1 MSLQVSPMAPIPADT
16 IRVAHTAFPKGTLCL
31 QIRDT
36 LGPLY
41 EDAEFAALFSPTGQP
56 AAAPARW
63 ALVLVLQF
71 AEGLSDRQAADA
83 VRGRIDWKYALALE
97 LTDPGFDASVLSAF
111 RTRLIQGGAAHLL
124 LEPLLRRL
132 EERDL
137 LKARGTQRT
146 DSTHILAAIRI
157 LNRLELVGET
167 MRYALNRLAVAAP
180 AWLRAHMQPAW
191 GERYSHR
198 VENYQ
203 LPKADADRQ
212 QLATT
217 IGADGFAL
225 LRAAYAPEA
234 PPEVRDAPAVEVL
247 RHIWLQ
253 QYYGGSPP
261 PRWRQ
266 EPDVPPAAQLIHS
279 PYDLDARYSLQHGSA
294 WVGYKAHATETCDD
308 DTPHVITHVETTPA
322 TTPDDNMLGPIHA
335 ALAEQALL
343 PREHLVDCGYTDAET
358 LVKSAQDYGVHIVG
372 PVAADPSWQAREGTG
387 FDKSQF
393 LVDWDQ
399 QVVTCPMGKQ
409 SLSWHPHTYPQS
421 GRRWEVRFARKDCT
435 PCPHRAQCTRA
446 KKEPRIVGLQAREQY
461 EALQAARQYQT
472 TEAFKE
478 HYAMR
483 AGIESTLSQ
492 GVRAF
497 DLRRSRYLG
506 LAKTHLQHILIA
518 VAMNLKRVMAWF
530 THPQP
535 TKPYVAPFTALVSS
549 G

>member
-1 MSLQVSPMAPIPADT
+1 MQM
-16 IRVAHTAFPKGTLCL
+16 
-31 QIRDT
+31 RDT

-41 EDAEFAALFSPTGQP
+41 EDEQFAALFSSTGQP
-56 AAAPARW
+56 AEAPARL

-71 AEGLSDRQAADA
+71 VEGLSDRQAADA

-97 LTDPGFDASVLSAF
+97 LTDPGFDASVLSEF
-111 RTRLIQGGAAHLL
+111 RTRLLQGGAEHLL

-132 EERDL
+132 EARDL

-146 DSTHILAAIRI
+146 DSTHILAAIRT

-167 MRYALNRLAVAAP
+167 MRYALNRLAVVAP
-180 AWLRAHMQPAW
+180 AWLRAHIQPAW
-191 GERYSHR
+191 GDRYRHR
-198 VENYQ
+198 VENYRF
-203 LPKADADRQ
+203 PKADADRQ
-212 QLATT
+212 QLAAT

-225 LRAAYAPEA
+225 LQAAYAPEA
-234 PPEVRDAPAVEVL
+234 PPAVRDAPAVEVL
-247 RHIWLQ
+247 RRIWLQ
-253 QYYGGSPP
+253 QYYGGSHP

-279 PYDLDARYSLQHGSA
+279 PYDLDARSSLQHGSA

-308 DTPHVITHVETTPA
+308 DTPHVITHVATTPA
-322 TTPDDNMLGPIHA
+322 TTPDDHMLEPIHA
-335 ALAEQALL
+335 ALAAQALL
-343 PREHLVDCGYTDAET
+343 PRHHLVDCGYTDAAT
-358 LVKSAQDYGVHIVG
+358 LVESAQDYGVHIVG

-387 FDKSQF
+387 FDKAQF

-409 SLSWHPHTYPQS
+409 SISWHPHTSPQS
-421 GRRWEVRFARKDCT
+421 GMRWEARFARKDCT
-435 PCPHRAQCTRA
+435 SCPHRAQCTRA

-461 EALQAARQYQT
+461 EALHAARQHQT
-472 TEAFKE
+472 TAAFKE
-478 HYAMR
+478 PYAMR

-497 DLRRSRYLG
+497 DLRRSRYIG

-518 VAMNLKRVMAWF
+518 VGINLKHVMAWF
-530 THPQP
+530 THPQL
-535 TKPYVAPFTALVSS
+535 TTPYISPFAALVSS
-549 G
+549 GSGVRQQSQRLS

>member
-1 MSLQVSPMAPIPADT
+1 MSLQASPMVPIPPETA
-16 IRVAHTAFPKGTLCL
+16 RVAHAAFPKGTLCL

-41 EDAEFAALFSPTGQP
+41 ADAQFAALFSPTGQP
-56 AAAPARW
+56 AEAPARL
-63 ALVLVLQF
+63 ALVLILQF
-71 AEGLSDRQAADA
+71 AENLSDRQAADA
-83 VRGRIDWKYALALE
+83 VRGRIDWKYALGLE
-97 LTDPGFDASVLSAF
+97 LTDPGFDASVLSEF
-111 RTRLIQGGAAHLL
+111 RTRLVHGGAEALL
-124 LEPLLRRL
+124 LEPLLRQL
-132 EERDL
+132 EAHDL

-146 DSTHILAAIRI
+146 DSTHILAAIRT

-167 MRYALNRLAVAAP
+167 MRYALNCLAVAAP
-180 AWLRAHMQPAW
+180 AWLQAPLHPAW

-198 VENYQ
+198 VEHYR
-203 LPKADADRQ
+203 LPKAEAERQ
-212 QLATT
+212 QLAAA
-217 IGADGFAL
+217 IGADGFTL

-234 PPEVRDAPAVEVL
+234 PPTVREAPAVEVL
-247 RHIWLQ
+247 RQMWVQ
-253 QYYGGSPP
+253 QYDGPDDP

-266 EPDVPPAAQLIHS
+266 EPDVPPTAQLIHS
-279 PYDLDARYSLQHGSA
+279 PYDLDARSSLQHGCA
-294 WVGYKAHATETCDD
+294 GVGYKAHATETCDD
-308 DTPHVITHVETTPA
+308 DTPHVITPVETTPA
-322 TTPDDNMLGPIHA
+322 TTPDDHMLEPIHA

-343 PREHLVDCGYTDAET
+343 PRDHLVDCGYTDSET

-387 FDKSQF
+387 FDTSQF

-409 SLSWHPHTYPQS
+409 SISWHPHTSPQS
-421 GRRWEVRFARKDCT
+421 GMRWEARFARKDCT

-472 TEAFKE
+472 TAAFKE

-483 AGIESTLSQ
+483 AGVESTLSQ

-506 LAKTHLQHILIA
+506 LAKTHLQHMLIA
-518 VAMNLKRVMAWF
+518 VGINLKRVMAWVS
-530 THPQP
+530 HPQP
-535 TKPYVAPFTALVSS
+535 TQPYISPFAALISS

>member
-1 MSLQVSPMAPIPADT
+1 MSLRAAPSAPIPAET
-16 IRVAHTAFPKGTLCL
+16 VRIAHAAFPKGTLCM
-31 QIRDT
+31 QMHDT

-41 EDAEFAALFSPTGQP
+41 EDAQFAALFSSTGQP
-56 AAAPARW
+56 AEAPARL

-97 LTDPGFDASVLSAF
+97 LTDPGCDASVLSEF
-111 RTRLIQGGAAHLL
+111 RTRLIQGGAEHLL

-137 LKARGTQRT
+137 LKARRTQRT
-146 DSTHILAAIRI
+146 DSTHVLAAIRT

-167 MRYALNRLAVAAP
+167 MRYVLNRLAVAAP
-180 AWLRAHMQPAW
+180 AWLQAHMQPAW

-198 VENYQ
+198 VENDRF
-203 LPKADADRQ
+203 PKADADRQ

-225 LRAAYAPEA
+225 LQAAYAPDA
-234 PPEVRDAPAVEVL
+234 PPEVRDAPAVEVV
-247 RHIWLQ
+247 RRIWLQ
-253 QYYGGSPP
+253 QYYGGSNP

-322 TTPDDNMLGPIHA
+322 TTPDDNMLEPIHA

-343 PREHLVDCGYTDAET
+343 PRDHLVDCGYTDAAT
-358 LVKSAQDYGVHIVG
+358 LVESAQDYGVHIVG
-372 PVAADPSWQAREGTG
+372 PVAADPSWQARERTG
-387 FDKSQF
+387 YDQSAFTI
-393 LVDWDQ
+393 DWEAHTA
-399 QVVTCPMGKQ
+399 TCPHGKRSRKWQ
-409 SLSWHPHTYPQS
+409 PDLDVAGQ
-421 GRRWEVRFARKDCT
+421 EVIQIRFAKKDCQA
-435 PCPHRAQCTRA
+435 CPARSACTRA
-446 KKEPRIVGLQAREQY
+446 KSEPRTLTVRTQVYY
-461 EALQAARQYQT
+461 EALHAARHDQT
-472 TEAFKE
+472 TAAFKAQ
-478 HYAMR
+478 YATR

-497 DLRRSRYLG
+497 DLRRSRYIG

-518 VAMNLKRVMAWF
+518 VGINLKRVMAWY

-535 TKPYVAPFTALVSS
+535 TKPYVSPFTALVSS

>member
-1 MSLQVSPMAPIPADT
+1 MVPIPAET
-16 IRVAHTAFPKGTLCL
+16 ARVAHAAFPKGTLCL

-41 EDAEFAALFSPTGQP
+41 ADAQFAALFSPTGQP
-56 AAAPARW
+56 AEAPARL
-63 ALVLVLQF
+63 ALVLILQF
-71 AEGLSDRQAADA
+71 AENLSDRQAADA
-83 VRGRIDWKYALALE
+83 VRGRIDWKYALGLE
-97 LTDPGFDASVLSAF
+97 LTDPGFDASVLSEF
-111 RTRLIQGGAAHLL
+111 RTRLVHGGAEALL
-124 LEPLLRRL
+124 LEPLLRQL
-132 EERDL
+132 EAHDL

-146 DSTHILAAIRI
+146 DSTHILAAIRT

-180 AWLRAHMQPAW
+180 AWLQAHRHPTW
-191 GERYSHR
+191 GERYGHR
-198 VENYQ
+198 VENYR
-203 LPKADADRQ
+203 LPKAETERQ
-212 QLATT
+212 QLAAA
-217 IGADGFAL
+217 IGADGFTR

-234 PPEVRDAPAVEVL
+234 PPAVREAPAVEVL
-247 RHIWLQ
+247 RQIWVQ
-253 QYYGGSPP
+253 QYYGPDDP

-322 TTPDDNMLGPIHA
+322 TTPDDNMLEPIHA
-335 ALAEQALL
+335 ALAARARL
-343 PREHLVDCGYTDAET
+343 PREHLVDCGDTDSET
-358 LVKSAQDYGVHIVG
+358 LVRSAQDYGVHSVG

-387 FDKSQF
+387 Y
-393 LVDWDQ
+393 DQ
-399 QVVTCPMGKQ
+399 SAFTINWEAHTATCPHGKQ
-409 SLSWHPHTYPQS
+409 SRKWHPERDMTGQ
-421 GRRWEVRFARKDCT
+421 EVIKIRFAKKDCLA
-435 PCPHRAQCTRA
+435 CPVRAACTRA
-446 KKEPRIVGLQAREQY
+446 HTEPRTLTVRTQVY
-461 EALQAARQYQT
+461 HEALLAARHHQT
-472 TEAFKE
+472 TTAFKAQ
-478 HYAMR
+478 YADR

-497 DLRRSRYLG
+497 GLRRSRYIG

-518 VAMNLKRVMAWF
+518 VGINLKRVMVWF

-535 TKPYVAPFTALVSS
+535 TKPYVPPFVALVSS